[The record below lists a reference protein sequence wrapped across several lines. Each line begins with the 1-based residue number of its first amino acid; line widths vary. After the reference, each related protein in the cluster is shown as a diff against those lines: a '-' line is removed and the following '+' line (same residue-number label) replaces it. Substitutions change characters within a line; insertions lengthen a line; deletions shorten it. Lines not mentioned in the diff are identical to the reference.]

1 LPAQSE
7 EKALEK
13 HLRTAGGVDGEQQ
26 LPPFFVQ
33 FDNIPSLFVEVCAYI
48 DTASIPDVLRPYI
61 ELYLAA
67 MFEVRLFFTF
77 FGLGEKGVIF
87 AAND

>member
-1 LPAQSE
+1 MPAQSE

-48 DTASIPDVLRPYI
+48 DTASIPDDLRPYI

-67 MFEVRLFFTF
+67 MFEVCNFVF
-77 FGLGEKGVIF
+77 FGVLWWCGVV
-87 AAND
+87 